1 VVPHLLNATV
11 VTPRHVT
18 PEQGGAAGF
27 YVAHHAQLAT
37 RQMMGLPVGFAMSAK
52 DVCDFKPLPCPVPDV
67 GSGTHGL
74 WLLILI
80 RRVA

>member
-18 PEQGGAAGF
+18 PEPGGAAGF
-27 YVAHHAQLAT
+27 NVAHHAPLAT

-74 WLLILI
+74 WLLIWI